1 MSELRLTL
9 PPNVDA
15 SEATL
20 LLCMTLYKSGRLSL
34 GKAAELAGRPVPAF
48 MDLLGR
54 YDIPVFDYSGD
65 ELEQDLRDLDAFDED
80 AESSPQHP

>member
-9 PPNVDA
+9 PSHVDA

-20 LLCMTLYKSGRLSL
+20 LLCMALYKTGRLSL

-48 MDLLGR
+48 MDLLAAH
-54 YDIPVFDYSGD
+54 DVPVFGYSGD
-65 ELEQDLRDLDAFDED
+65 ELEQDLRDLEVFDED
-80 AESSPQHP
+80 TERSAQPS

>member
-9 PPNVDA
+9 PSHVDA

-34 GKAAELAGRPVPAF
+34 GKAAELAGRSVPAF
-48 MDLLGR
+48 MDLLASH
-54 YDIPVFDYSGD
+54 DIPVFGYSGD
-65 ELEQDLRDLDAFDED
+65 ELDQDLRDLEVSDED
-80 AESSPQHP
+80 TDRSAQPS